1 MMMWAAF
8 VVSQLWSVGVA
19 HAAIPVLHGEEKGS
33 VATGQVMVSTG
44 LEASELEAVSTAALV
59 EGSQPAIVGQG
70 RVSPCAAPS
79 SSMGA
84 VAELVSHASSSL
96 AYMETDK
103 ALEALEHGAAAL
115 GCLSE
120 PLATDV
126 AARLFYLQGLAA
138 YQVGDRSAA
147 WAGFYRA
154 HVFEPQ
160 LAWDENFSPDG
171 KPIFDLAA
179 SQLRKADRV
188 ELSLLPPFA
197 KQDLLIDG
205 HPVAGDGSSVQL
217 VPGAHIV
224 QILGE
229 PTLSL
234 EVQLEQGGG
243 ALLVVPQAMPADMA
257 SWAARAKLRASLSLV
272 LSLQY
277 KQGQEV
283 YITALDGVW
292 KTVVGSESFEEIVAP
307 RKDNPVD
314 LQQVPAGSVVTWVA
328 AEGGTVGRAR
338 VPWEAGEPEASLG
351 LGLEPAVR
359 LEGLQ
364 DGPYRYSVDHPLL
377 GLVEDVFVVQEGQQ
391 QVVAFDWQGAPGAA
405 WLQERYA
412 AHLEAE
418 RAAIAAQRA
427 RKVGRGTAVA
437 GGVLGATALGFATRG
452 LLSQLNVNDLHD
464 QMDAASLIGDADA
477 HASLAADRDSAL
489 GAARVSWAVAGAGLG
504 LGVISGSIS
513 FGQLRRAGQHSGELP
528 VWAPRELDVEPA
540 PGVEPLEEPSPS
552 EEEAPVGE
560 DQAVEPETEI
570 GGA

>member
-19 HAAIPVLHGEEKGS
+19 QAAIPVLHGEEKGI

-44 LEASELEAVSTAALV
+44 LEASELEAVSVAELV
-59 EGSQPAIVGQG
+59 AGSRPSIVGQG
-70 RVSPCAAPS
+70 RVSPCAATPTT
-79 SSMGA
+79 MGA
-84 VAELVSHASSSL
+84 VAELVSGASSSL

-103 ALEALEHGAAAL
+103 ALEALEQGAEAL
-115 GCLSE
+115 GCLNE
-120 PLATDV
+120 PLTTDV
-126 AARLFYLQGLAA
+126 VARLFYLQGLAA

-147 WAGFYRA
+147 WSGFYRA

-179 SQLRKADRV
+179 SQLRKAERV

-205 HPVAGDGSSVQL
+205 QPVEGDGSTVQL

-229 PTLSL
+229 ETLTL
-234 EVQLEQGGG
+234 EIQLEQGGE
-243 ALLVVPQAMPADMA
+243 ALLVVPGAMPADLA
-257 SWAARAKLRASLSLV
+257 SWAARAKLRASLALI
-272 LSLQY
+272 LSLEY

-292 KTVVGSESFEEIVAP
+292 KTVVGSEGFEEIVAP
-307 RKDNPVD
+307 RQDNPLD

-338 VPWEAGEPEASLG
+338 VSWEAGELEHSLG

-364 DGPYRYSVDHPLL
+364 DGPYSYTVDHPLL
-377 GLVEDVFVVQEGQQ
+377 GVVEDVFVVQAGKQQ
-391 QVVAFDWQGAPGAA
+391 AVAFDWQGAPGAA

-418 RAAIAAQRA
+418 RTAIAAQRA
-427 RKVGRGTAVA
+427 RKVGRGTALV
-437 GGVLGATALGFATRG
+437 GGVLGATAIGFATRG

-464 QMDAASLIGDADA
+464 QMDAASLIGDAET
-477 HASLAADRDSAL
+477 HASLAADRDKAL
-489 GAARVSWAVAGAGLG
+489 GASRVSWGVAGAGLG
-504 LGVISGSIS
+504 LGLVSGSIS
-513 FGQLRRAGQHSGELP
+513 FGQLRKAGQHSGEMP
-528 VWAPRELDVEPA
+528 VWEPRELSVEPE
-540 PGVEPLEEPSPS
+540 VEEEPVEEPSPS
-552 EEEAPVGE
+552 EEEAPAGAE
-560 DQAVEPETEI
+560 EPAEVE
-570 GGA
+570 G